1 MKAIP
6 DQRSCPANLRRGRVP
21 PIVANLTSHSDS
33 VTLARN
39 IEQTWSE
46 GLVLL
51 TIRRFI
57 ELGQLFLLC
66 LFGLLAIVA
75 CHVSFGPPLSNLRVE
90 PATFSPN
97 ADGKDD
103 ITRISYQISKRSTID
118 LYFEGT
124 DGQRH
129 YFRQGEIRVPG
140 DYSVLFG
147 GAVDN
152 RLLPDGEYRCV
163 VEATNGNAVTH
174 LEVPLVISGGD
185 QVPLQLTKL
194 QAYPSTFT
202 PNRDGIGDRI
212 SISYYLNKDANVYVR
227 LLSPDGETSYQIP
240 PEKITKPGVAGS
252 HEHDYD
258 AGVDLGAKPPPDGTY
273 TVFAEAVDTVG
284 NRVSVTTTLT
294 IKNGGVPMAEI
305 VNRAAEWA
313 PKVVP
318 LGQTLTFTAT
328 VENIG
333 PVPIRTKGPEPGT
346 TYTTRENYNTKGFF
360 EEPGIFRLGA
370 DSEGNTEGRKYPY
383 RWQLG
388 LDNELTVIDGQKYLL
403 PGQRVTV
410 VGHIRIVDEPPSV
423 EPRYWLGLIHEQVE
437 IVNDWVEVTDIAVG
451 F

>member
-1 MKAIP
+1 M
-6 DQRSCPANLRRGRVP
+6 
-21 PIVANLTSHSDS
+21 
-33 VTLARN
+33 
-39 IEQTWSE
+39 
-46 GLVLL
+46 
-51 TIRRFI
+51 
-57 ELGQLFLLC
+57 
-66 LFGLLAIVA
+66 AIVA
-75 CHVSFGPPLSNLRVE
+75 CSVRFGPALSNLRAE

-97 ADGKDD
+97 ADGIDD
-103 ITRISYQISKRSTID
+103 ITRISYHISSRSTID
-118 LYFEGT
+118 MYFVDAEG
-124 DGQRH
+124 QKH
-129 YFRQGEIRVPG
+129 HFRQGEIRVPG

-152 RLLPDGEYRCV
+152 RLLPDGEYTCV
-163 VEATNGNAVTH
+163 VEGNDGSNASKV
-174 LEVPLVISGGD
+174 EVLVNISGGD
-185 QVPLQLTKL
+185 QVPLELTKL
-194 QAYPSTFT
+194 QTYPDKFT

-212 SISYYLNKDANVYVR
+212 SISYYLNKDADVFVR
-227 LLSPDGETSYQIP
+227 LIGADGATSYQIP

-273 TVFAEAVDTVG
+273 TVLAEAVDNVG
-284 NRVSVTTTLT
+284 NRVTMTTTLT
-294 IKNGGVPMAEI
+294 IQDGGVPMAEI
-305 VNRAAEWA
+305 VNRAAEWS

-318 LGQTLTFTAT
+318 LGHTLTFTAT

-333 PVPIRTKGPEPGT
+333 PVPIRTKGPQPGA

-360 EEPGIFRLGA
+360 EEPGVFRLGA

-388 LDNELTVIDGQKYLL
+388 TDDELTVIDGQKYLM

-410 VGHIRIVDEPPSV
+410 VGHIQILDAPPTV
-423 EPRYWLGLIHEQVE
+423 EPRFWLGLVHEQVE